1 MKTLILT
8 TLVAAASLCA
18 HDADDDRACSNAS
31 LQGDYG
37 FSISGSR
44 PTGPG
49 GPIEQI
55 LGVAMTHFD
64 GAGNLTQTDNIHGS
78 ITGFPSPDRPGTGT
92 YSVNTDCT
100 GTMALNFAG
109 APTITLRIV
118 LVDHGREIR
127 TVVVSP
133 AAVMVSSNGRRK

>member
-8 TLVAAASLCA
+8 AVVAAASLYA
-18 HDADDDRACSNAS
+18 SGADEHGACSNAT

-44 PTGPG
+44 PSGPG

-64 GAGNLTQTDNIHGS
+64 GVGTLTQTDNIHGS
-78 ITGFPSPDRPGTGT
+78 ISASPSRIGR
-92 YSVNTDCT
+92 
-100 GTMALNFAG
+100 AA
-109 APTITLRIV
+109 APTQSIAIAQER
-118 LVDHGREIR
+118 
-127 TVVVSP
+127 
-133 AAVMVSSNGRRK
+133 

>member
-1 MKTLILT
+1 LY
-8 TLVAAASLCA
+8 AG
-18 HDADDDRACSNAS
+18 DGGENQACSNAT

-49 GPIEQI
+49 GPVEQI

-64 GAGNLTQTDNIHGS
+64 GAGNLTQTDNIKGS
-78 ITGFPSPDRPGTGT
+78 ISGFTQPDRPGTGG
-92 YSVNTDCT
+92 YSVNEDCT
-100 GTMALNFAG
+100 GTMTLTNHG
-109 APTITLRIV
+109 APTLTLRIV
-118 LVDHGREIR
+118 VVDQGKEIR

-133 AAVMVSSNGRRK
+133 ATVMVTSNGKRA